1 MEEIMQIFRAT
12 LISSSFVAGLALSG
26 LALAADAPPARGG
39 VPHAEAT
46 PAQRRQASADNSQV
60 KVVHVT
66 PDRER
71 TMEMQR
77 ALTARNLYQGKADGV
92 WGPKTENALRNFQTQ
107 NGLDATGRLDQR
119 SAEAL
124 GLAPERQP
132 VSGTDLPD
140 NSGVQ
145 NARPQNAPVQKLS
158 QPQLEDAST
167 NVQLTSLTTEQA
179 KEMQQRLQLL
189 GYYRGTVD
197 GVVGEGT
204 RVALQRFFNRQAEL
218 ASKGVVSNAAI
229 SLFGTEPNDVQPV
242 KGTDKDPHQR

>member
-1 MEEIMQIFRAT
+1 MEEFMQKFRAT
-12 LISSSFVAGLALSG
+12 LMSSTLVVSALAFSG
-26 LALAADAPPARGG
+26 VALAADAPPARGG

-46 PAQRRQASADNSQV
+46 AAERARNVRVA
-60 KVVHVT
+60 

-71 TMEMQR
+71 TIEMQR

-107 NGLDATGRLDQR
+107 NGLEATGRLDQR

-124 GLAPERQP
+124 GLTPERQA
-132 VSGTDLPD
+132 VSGSDLPD
-140 NSGVQ
+140 NSHVQ
-145 NARPQNAPVQKLS
+145 AAPAQSAPAQNAPVQKVG

-204 RVALQRFFNRQAEL
+204 RVALQHFFNRQAEL

-229 SLFGTEPNDVQPV
+229 SLFGTEPNDVQRV
-242 KGTDKDPHQR
+242 KGTDKDTQHVR